1 MNKHPDTTRDRRRL
15 ECFPIVNRGKLWYNL
30 LTTEQIAELNTW
42 YLTWLDAPDTGIIPT
57 APAWLDNKLETEEI
71 LL

>member
-1 MNKHPDTTRDRRRL
+1 MNKHPNITRDRRRL

-42 YLTWLDAPDTGIIPT
+42 YLAWLDAPATGIIPT
-57 APAWLDNKLETEEI
+57 APVWLDNKLETEEI